1 VTPRILSVAP
11 RVPFPPNLGWNQR
24 MFHTL
29 RALSAVGGVD
39 LVCGR
44 EQPAAVVDLEPLKPT
59 WPPSLPRPR

>member
-1 VTPRILSVAP
+1 
-11 RVPFPPNLGWNQR
+11 

>member
-1 VTPRILSVAP
+1 VTPRILFVAP